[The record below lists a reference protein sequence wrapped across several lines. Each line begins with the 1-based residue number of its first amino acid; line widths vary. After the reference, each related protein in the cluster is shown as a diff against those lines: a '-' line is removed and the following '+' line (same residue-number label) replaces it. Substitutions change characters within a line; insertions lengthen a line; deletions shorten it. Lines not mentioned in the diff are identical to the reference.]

1 MKLSDKKDSFLDKA
15 ILRTLQYADIFNY
28 CLTAEEIHCYLIA
41 DKLFRPTSFSAVKSG
56 LNQLAKEKHFLFTE
70 KNFYF
75 LKGRRRLVALR
86 RQKQK
91 ENQRKQEIAAKIS
104 RWFKLIPW
112 IKMVGLTGS
121 LAMDNAA
128 PEDDLDFLIVTAGSR
143 LWLTR
148 FFLVCLTEILRVRR
162 KPSVSSTLP
171 SDIWQNKVCL
181 NMFLDEDN
189 LAIPAGER
197 NLYTAHEVCQVKLL
211 WDKEDTYKKFLEENR
226 WVKKFLI
233 NFLESKRLKNNDIK
247 RKKQDIF
254 DIFFNFLEKI
264 AFKFQLLYMK
274 PRKTIEKVE
283 AGRVLFHP
291 QDCSGWVLKEYYNR
305 VKEQRERG

>member
-1 MKLSDKKDSFLDKA
+1 MSDKKDSFLDKA
-15 ILRTLQYADIFNY
+15 ILRTLQYADIFDY
-28 CLTAEEIHCYLIA
+28 CLTAQEIHRYLIA
-41 DKLFRPTSFSAVKSG
+41 DKLYRPTSFSAVKSK
-56 LNQLAKEKHFLFTE
+56 LNQLEEEKRFLFTE
-70 KNFYF
+70 NDFYF
-75 LKGRRRLVALR
+75 LKGRRRLVVLR

-91 ENQRKQEIAAKIS
+91 ENQRKQEIAAKTS

-121 LAMDNAA
+121 LAMENAS
-128 PEDDLDFLIVTAGSR
+128 PEDDLDLLIVTAEHR

-148 FFLVCLTEILRVRR
+148 FFLVCLTEILGARR
-162 KPSVSSTLP
+162 KPSVSSIL
-171 SDIWQNKVCL
+171 SSGIWQDKVCL

-233 NFLESKRLKNNDIK
+233 NFLEPKRLKNKDIR
-247 RKKQDIF
+247 RKKKDIF
-254 DIFFNFLEKI
+254 DLFFNFLEKI
-264 AFKFQLLYMK
+264 AFKFQLFYMK
-274 PRKTIEKVE
+274 PRKTVEKVE

-291 QDCSGWVLKEYYNR
+291 QDCSGWVMKKYNDR
-305 VKEQRERG
+305 IRRSEDN

>member
-1 MKLSDKKDSFLDKA
+1 LKLSDKKDSFLDKA
-15 ILRTLQYADIFNY
+15 ILRTLQYADIFDY
-28 CLTAEEIHCYLIA
+28 CLTAQEIHRYLIA
-41 DKLFRPTSFSAVKSG
+41 DKLYRPTSFSAVKSK
-56 LNQLAKEKHFLFTE
+56 LNQLEEEKRFLFTE
-70 KNFYF
+70 NDFYF
-75 LKGRRRLVALR
+75 LKGRRRLVVLR

-91 ENQRKQEIAAKIS
+91 ENQRKQEIAAKTS

-121 LAMDNAA
+121 LAMENAS
-128 PEDDLDFLIVTAGSR
+128 PEDDLDLLIVTAEHR

-148 FFLVCLTEILRVRR
+148 FFLVCLTEILGARR
-162 KPSVSSTLP
+162 KPSVSSIL
-171 SDIWQNKVCL
+171 SSGIWQDKVCL

-233 NFLESKRLKNNDIK
+233 NFLEPKRLKNKDIR
-247 RKKQDIF
+247 RKKKDIF
-254 DIFFNFLEKI
+254 DLFFNFLEKI
-264 AFKFQLLYMK
+264 AFKFQLFYMK
-274 PRKTIEKVE
+274 PRKTVEKVE

-291 QDCSGWVLKEYYNR
+291 QDCSGWVMKKYNDR
-305 VKEQRERG
+305 IRRSEDN

>member
-1 MKLSDKKDSFLDKA
+1 LSDKKDSFLDKA
-15 ILRTLQYADIFNY
+15 ILRTLQYADIFDY
-28 CLTAEEIHCYLIA
+28 CLTAQEIHRYLIA
-41 DKLFRPTSFSAVKSG
+41 DKLYRPTSFSAVKSK
-56 LNQLAKEKHFLFTE
+56 LNQLEEEKRFLFTE
-70 KNFYF
+70 NDFYF
-75 LKGRRRLVALR
+75 LKGRRRLVVLR

-91 ENQRKQEIAAKIS
+91 ENQRKQEIAAKTS

-121 LAMDNAA
+121 LAMENAS
-128 PEDDLDFLIVTAGSR
+128 PEDDLDLLIVTAEHR

-148 FFLVCLTEILRVRR
+148 FFLVCLTEILGARR
-162 KPSVSSTLP
+162 KPSVSSIL
-171 SDIWQNKVCL
+171 SSGIWQDKVCL

-233 NFLESKRLKNNDIK
+233 NFLEPKRLKNKDIR
-247 RKKQDIF
+247 RKKKDIF
-254 DIFFNFLEKI
+254 DLFFNFLEKI
-264 AFKFQLLYMK
+264 AFKFQLFYMK
-274 PRKTIEKVE
+274 PRKTVEKVE

-291 QDCSGWVLKEYYNR
+291 QDCSGWVMKKYNDR
-305 VKEQRERG
+305 IRRSEDN

>member
-1 MKLSDKKDSFLDKA
+1 MSDKKDSFLDKA
-15 ILRTLQYADIFNY
+15 ILRTLQYADIFDY
-28 CLTAEEIHCYLIA
+28 CLTAQEIHRYLIA
-41 DKLFRPTSFSAVKSG
+41 DKLYRPTSFSAVKSK
-56 LNQLAKEKHFLFTE
+56 LNQLEEEKRFLFTE
-70 KNFYF
+70 NDFYF
-75 LKGRRRLVALR
+75 LKGRRRLVVLR

-91 ENQRKQEIAAKIS
+91 ENQRKQEIAAKTS

-121 LAMDNAA
+121 LAMENAS
-128 PEDDLDFLIVTAGSR
+128 PEDDLDLLIVTAEHR

-148 FFLVCLTEILRVRR
+148 FFLVCLTEILGARR
-162 KPSVSSTLP
+162 KPSVSSIL
-171 SDIWQNKVCL
+171 SSGIWQDKVCL

-233 NFLESKRLKNNDIK
+233 NFLEPKRLKNKDIR

-254 DIFFNFLEKI
+254 DLFFNFLEKI
-264 AFKFQLLYMK
+264 AFKFQLFYMK
-274 PRKTIEKVE
+274 PRKTVEKVE

-291 QDCSGWVLKEYYNR
+291 QDCSGWVMKKYNDR
-305 VKEQRERG
+305 IRRSEDN

>member
-1 MKLSDKKDSFLDKA
+1 MKSSDKKDSFLDKA
-15 ILRTLQYADIFNY
+15 ILRTLQYADIFDY
-28 CLTAEEIHCYLIA
+28 CLTAKEIHLYLIA
-41 DKLFRPTSFSAVKSG
+41 DKLYRPTSFSAVKSK
-56 LNQLAKEKHFLFTE
+56 LNQLEEEKRFLFTE
-70 KNFYF
+70 NDFYF
-75 LKGRRRLVALR
+75 LKGRRRLVVLR

-91 ENQRKQEIAAKIS
+91 ENQRKQEIAAKTS

-121 LAMDNAA
+121 LAMENAS
-128 PEDDLDFLIVTAGSR
+128 PEDDLDLLIVTAEHR

-148 FFLVCLTEILRVRR
+148 FFLVCLTEILGARR
-162 KPSVSSTLP
+162 KPSVSSIL
-171 SDIWQNKVCL
+171 SSGIWQDKVCL

-233 NFLESKRLKNNDIK
+233 NFLEPKRLKNKDIR

-254 DIFFNFLEKI
+254 DLFFNFLEKI
-264 AFKFQLLYMK
+264 AFKFQLYYMK

-291 QDCSGWVLKEYYNR
+291 QDCSGWVMKKYNDR
-305 VKEQRERG
+305 IRRSEDN